1 MIDPLLIKQ
10 ANTLAKD
17 LKDAAER
24 GTVHY
29 KRPKKAKEIIERY
42 KALWPEWKLSD
53 TTIRELVNY
62 LRVTGV
68 PIGSNSN
75 GYFYIL
81 DLNSE
86 GARHTRSQLE
96 SRLTQAI
103 QAFGGIFPED
113 VDGLIFRLQAKA
125 KNPNQ
130 EILVL

>member
-1 MIDPLLIKQ
+1 VIDPLLIKQ

-24 GTVHY
+24 STVTY

-42 KALWPEWKLSD
+42 KVLWPEWKLSD
-53 TTIRELVNY
+53 TTIREIVNY

-81 DLNSE
+81 DLESE
-86 GARHTRSQLE
+86 GARHTRSQIE
-96 SRLTQAI
+96 SRLIQMI

-130 EILVL
+130 EMLVL